1 MDLPR
6 LLSTNP
12 GQWVQVTP
20 MTWGAPMRSLCEG
33 AVEVAVEAG
42 NLVEGMP
49 VTIEGD
55 HTETLLGHTLG
66 DNLNMGPG
74 RATVIH
80 VASVGINLL
89 NVGSKTLKA
98 ARRWVLGVA
107 WESKFVT

>member
-1 MDLPR
+1 
-6 LLSTNP
+6 
-12 GQWVQVTP
+12 
-20 MTWGAPMRSLCEG
+20 
-33 AVEVAVEAG
+33 
-42 NLVEGMP
+42 

-89 NVGSKTLKA
+89 NVGPKTLKA
-98 ARRWVLGVA
+98 ARGWVLGVHSWSRPVMA
-107 WESKFVT
+107 RESKYVT